1 MYLTYNEYQT
11 MGGTLDE
18 TTFTDYEIQAESV
31 IDYVTFD
38 RLRHDETFT
47 ERVKYCVYQL
57 IKMVDLKMQAGTLGG
72 ENANSAIT
80 SQSNDGVSV
89 SYNVLSASDVYKTS
103 QDEMIKLIKM
113 YLSGEKN
120 SKGYLLLY
128 RGVYPNEQL
137 S

>member
-1 MYLTYNEYQT
+1 

-38 RLRHDETFT
+38 RLRHDTIFT
-47 ERVKYCVYQL
+47 ERVRYCVYQL
-57 IKMVDLKMQAGTLGG
+57 IKMVELKMQASTLGG
-72 ENANSAIT
+72 ENAGSAIT